1 MAATYDL
8 NAIADALEAR
18 FEGVSMFQVNGL
30 DVPLNVT
37 SEVDGQV
44 QIPALVILL
53 DDIDWDLTFQRGADA
68 FTFLVQVLLQSA
80 DSEGGQ
86 RILRSALSTGGVGTR
101 IKDLL
106 NQDKTLGG
114 LVSYADMAGTR
125 RIGNI
130 QYSGIDYV
138 GAEILIEV
146 VAQ

>member
-18 FEGVSMFQVNGL
+18 FEGASMFQVNGL

-80 DSEGGQ
+80 DSPGGQ